1 MINPVSP
8 DRPTKFGFASPAIL
22 FGALALVLSTTALL
36 AYPMA
41 KNLIDSTPAES
52 IVVNLDDFFASHAL
66 KAGEPTR
73 GDKIFESPRCVVTLV
88 TNKGPLIGRH
98 IHTSAEEIVFVY
110 KGTGEMY
117 INGKWI
123 PVKAGDLHVCPRGM
137 AHATR
142 VVGDGQMEVIS
153 IFAPPQTGGNDR
165 IMLDD

>member
-1 MINPVSP
+1 MN
-8 DRPTKFGFASPAIL
+8 TTASDLPAKRRFSQTAIL
-22 FGALALVLSTTALL
+22 IGALALVLPTVALL
-36 AYPMA
+36 AYPVA

-52 IVVNLDDFFASHAL
+52 IVVNLDDFFASHPL
-66 KAGEPTR
+66 KAGDPTR
-73 GDKIFESPRCVVTLV
+73 GDRIFESPRCVVTLV

-98 IHTSAEEIVFVY
+98 IHASAEEIVFVY

-137 AHATR
+137 SHATR
-142 VVGDGQMEVIS
+142 VVGPGEMEVIS
-153 IFAPPQTGGNDR
+153 IFAPPQAGGNDR

>member
-1 MINPVSP
+1 MMNPTP
-8 DRPTKFGFASPAIL
+8 PARRAKSGSSSLTIWL
-22 FGALALVLSTTALL
+22 GALALIFSTTVLL

-52 IVVNLDDFFASHAL
+52 IVVNLDDFFASHPL
-66 KAGEPTR
+66 PAGAPTR

>member
-1 MINPVSP
+1 MTNRSSP
-8 DRPTKFGFASPAIL
+8 DLPAKPGFSSVAIL
-22 FGALALVLSTTALL
+22 LGALALFLSATALI
-36 AYPMA
+36 AYPVA

-52 IVVNLDDFFASHAL
+52 IVVNLDDFYASHAL

-98 IHTSAEEIVFVY
+98 IHTSTDEIVLVY

-123 PVKAGDLHVCPRGM
+123 PVKAGDIHVCPRGM

-142 VVGDGQMEVIS
+142 VTGTDEMKVIS
-153 IFAPPQTGGNDR
+153 IFAPPQAGGNDR

>member
-1 MINPVSP
+1 MINSTSP
-8 DRPTKFGFASPAIL
+8 DRPAKSGFFSLAIL
-22 FGALALVLSTTALL
+22 YGALTLVFSSTVLL

-52 IVVNLDDFFASHAL
+52 IVVNLDDFFAGHPL
-66 KAGEPTR
+66 KAGEPSR
-73 GDKIFESPRCVVTLV
+73 NDKIFESPRCVVTLV

-110 KGTGEMY
+110 KGAGEMY

-142 VVGDGQMEVIS
+142 VVGEGQMEVIS
-153 IFAPPQTGGNDR
+153 IFAPPQAGGNDR

>member
-1 MINPVSP
+1 MNTVSS
-8 DRPTKFGFASPAIL
+8 DRPANPGISSLAVL
-22 FGALALVLSTTALL
+22 FGALALGLSTTALL

-52 IVVNLDDFFASHAL
+52 IVVNLDDFFASHPL

-142 VVGDGQMEVIS
+142 VVGEGQMEVIS

>member
-1 MINPVSP
+1 MNSISP
-8 DRPTKFGFASPAIL
+8 DRPAKPAFSCLAIL
-22 FGALALVLSTTALL
+22 FGALALVFSTTVLL

-52 IVVNLDDFFASHAL
+52 IVVNLDDFFATHAL
-66 KAGEPTR
+66 KAGEPSR
-73 GDKIFESPRCVVTLV
+73 NDKIFESPRCVVTLV

-123 PVKAGDLHVCPRGM
+123 PMKAGDLHVCPRGM

-153 IFAPPQTGGNDR
+153 IFAPPQAGGNDR

>member
-1 MINPVSP
+1 MINRSSSDLPA
-8 DRPTKFGFASPAIL
+8 KLGFSSTVIL
-22 FGALALVLSTTALL
+22 FSALALILSTIALM

-73 GDKIFESPRCVVTLV
+73 GDKIFESPRCIVTLV
-88 TNKGPLIGRH
+88 SNQGPLIGRH
-98 IHTSAEEIVFVY
+98 IHMSTDEIVLVY

-123 PVKAGDLHVCPRGM
+123 PVKAGDIHVCPRGM

-142 VVGDGQMEVIS
+142 VVGAGEMKVIS
-153 IFAPPQTGGNDR
+153 IFAPPQAGGNDR

>member
-1 MINPVSP
+1 MMNPTSP
-8 DRPTKFGFASPAIL
+8 DRPAKSGFSSLPVVI
-22 FGALALVLSTTALL
+22 GALALVVSTTALL

-52 IVVNLDDFFASHAL
+52 IVVNLDDFYASHPL
-66 KAGEPTR
+66 KAGEPSR
-73 GDKIFESPRCVVTLV
+73 NDKIFESPRCVVTLV

-142 VVGDGQMEVIS
+142 VVGEGQMEVIS